1 MAARGSLEPIE
12 TVRARQA
19 ERAAPRKVTSPVTVT
34 LEGVWETIRRRHP
47 ELPPVAIVVSSGTA
61 SLAKG
66 VALNQ
71 GHFAPGRWEE
81 GEDTHHE
88 IFVAGEVVNNPEAV
102 LGTLLHEAAHALAHL
117 RGIKDT
123 SRGGRYHNAEFRKLA
138 AEMGL
143 DAANLRTIGWSDTS
157 LTDDTRAAYRVSLER
172 LATITVTRRAESRR
186 EATGRKSNNNGV
198 AAACPTCGRKIQD
211 EPVRVRWGGVWC
223 VPCLTEALDGGL
235 ELADLDMSDLA
246 AFTFAADE
254 EAGE

>member
-1 MAARGSLEPIE
+1 MTTAR
-12 TVRARQA
+12 T
-19 ERAAPRKVTSPVTVT
+19 APRKVTSPVTVT
-34 LEGVWETIRRRHP
+34 LEGVWGTIRRRHP

-81 GEDTHHE
+81 DQDTHHE
-88 IFVAGEVVNNPEAV
+88 IFVAGEIVNDPERV

-123 SRGGRYHNAEFRKLA
+123 SRGGRYHNAEFRTLA
-138 AEMGL
+138 AEVGL
-143 DAANLRTIGWSDTS
+143 DAAQVGTIGWSDTS
-157 LTDDTRAAYRVSLER
+157 LTEDTRAAYRVSLER
-172 LATITVTRRAESRR
+172 LGTITVARRAESRR

-198 AAACPTCGRKIQD
+198 AAACPTCGRKIRMSRSV
-211 EPVRVRWGGVWC
+211 EEAGPIVCW
-223 VPCLTEALDGGL
+223 PCLLEAEPRRGNRHP
-235 ELADLDMSDLA
+235 ESLAP
-246 AFTFAADE
+246 FVFAADDQDE

>member
-1 MAARGSLEPIE
+1 MATA
-12 TVRARQA
+12 T
-19 ERAAPRKVTSPVTVT
+19 APRKVTSPVTVT
-34 LEGVWETIRRRHP
+34 LEGVWGTIRRRHP

-61 SLAKG
+61 ALAKG

-81 GEDTHHE
+81 DQDTHHE
-88 IFVAGEVVNNPEAV
+88 IFVAGEIVNDPERV

-123 SRGGRYHNAEFRKLA
+123 SRGGRYHNAEYRTLA

-143 DAANLRTIGWSDTS
+143 DAAQVGTIGWSDTS

-198 AAACPTCGRKIQD
+198 AASCPTCGRKIRMSRSVN
-211 EPVRVRWGGVWC
+211 EAGPIVCW
-223 VPCLTEALDGGL
+223 PCLEAVLVAQGAAGARLARNLGATMAGLDP
-235 ELADLDMSDLA
+235 A
-246 AFTFAADE
+246 AGVVFVAEDQDE

>member
-1 MAARGSLEPIE
+1 MA
-12 TVRARQA
+12 TA

-34 LEGVWETIRRRHP
+34 LEGVWGTIRRRHP

-61 SLAKG
+61 ALSKG

-81 GEDTHHE
+81 DQDTHHE
-88 IFVAGEVVNNPEAV
+88 IFVAGEIVSDPERV
-102 LGTLLHEAAHALAHL
+102 LGTLLHEGAHALAHL

-123 SRGGRYHNAEFRKLA
+123 SRGGRYHNAEFRTLA

-143 DAANLRTIGWSDTS
+143 DAAQVGTIGWSDTS

-198 AAACPTCGRKIQD
+198 AAACPTCERKIRMSRSAWDQG
-211 EPVRVRWGGVWC
+211 PVLC
-223 VPCLTEALDGGL
+223 QPCLADSLPRSTRLGHMWDEAEDLL
-235 ELADLDMSDLA
+235 EAV
-246 AFTFAADE
+246 TFAADE